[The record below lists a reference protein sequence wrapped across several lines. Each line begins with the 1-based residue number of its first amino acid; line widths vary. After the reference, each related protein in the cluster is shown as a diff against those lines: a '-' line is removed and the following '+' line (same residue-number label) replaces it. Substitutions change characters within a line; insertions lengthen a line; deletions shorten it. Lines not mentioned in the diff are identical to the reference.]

1 MLLQVVAVE
10 DDGKVEVLE
19 VALLLASVLRG
30 VGAGAG
36 GGLFFLLAKP
46 LGEARKGR
54 PSEASCT
61 G

>member
-10 DDGKVEVLE
+10 DDSKVEVLE
-19 VALLLASVLRG
+19 VAMLLASVLGG
-30 VGAGAG
+30 VGAGG
-36 GGLFFLLAKP
+36 GGVFFLLAKP